1 LPRRDPGKQ
10 LAERKRAAK
19 PKGIELFVERE
30 REREQ
35 RKAWP

>member
-10 LAERKRAAK
+10 LAERKRETK

-30 REREQ
+30 REK
-35 RKAWP
+35 RKAWPY